1 MAQEAAAQDAL
12 QALRAE
18 INSVVSSLAA
28 LDNSMAAEAAGEAAC
43 TRAIQLDG
51 ALQLA
56 AIAIRAAAVANQ
68 AAAAAVAVNT
78 AP

>member
-28 LDNSMAAEAAGEAAC
+28 LDNSMAAEAAGEAAG

-56 AIAIRAAAVANQ
+56 AIAIRAAAVAN
-68 AAAAAVAVNT
+68 
-78 AP
+78 